1 MAINRASIAKEL
13 LPGLNAVFGMEY
25 GEVNNEHEPLYEIE
39 NSDRAFEEEV
49 LFTGFGTAPTKG
61 EGASVSYDDAQES
74 YTARYTAETV
84 ALAFAVTEEAM
95 EDNLYDTFAKLRAR
109 GLARAMANTKQVKA
123 ANIYNN
129 GFTDTIGDGAAF
141 FSASH
146 PTISDGLQSNLLGA
160 ADLSEATLETALTA
174 IQKIKDDRGILIGAS
189 AVSLH
194 IPVDYWAVADR
205 VLSSPGNTQ
214 TSAADANPTRT
225 PSMQPVTWGW
235 FLKVTTLTVALL
247 TRMHGLLKRT
257 YRTARRCLC
266 GRRFRPRWSRTSILA
281 IFDSKHGSV
290 TASVCRIGVA
300 GLVVLVNQ
308 QMREGGFGHS
318 LFILKGE
325 INGYEY

>member
-1 MAINRASIAKEL
+1 MAINRASISKEL

-25 GEVNNEHEPLYEIE
+25 GEVNNEHEPLFDIE

-95 EDNLYDTFAKLRAR
+95 EDNLYDTFAKLRAK

-123 ANIYNN
+123 ANIFNN
-129 GFTDTIGDGAAF
+129 GFSDTIGDSAAF
-141 FSASH
+141 FSAAH
-146 PTISDGLQSNLLGA
+146 PTISDGNQSNLLA
-160 ADLSEATLETALTA
+160 ASDLAESTLETALTS

-214 TSAADANPTRT
+214 TSAADANPNTNAINAVRHMGMVPEGYFINRRLTDTDAWFVKTDVPNGTKMFVRSPLRT
-225 PSMQPVTWGW
+225 KMEPNFDTGNLR
-235 FLKVTTLTVALL
+235 FK
-247 TRMHGLLKRT
+247 
-257 YRTARRCLC
+257 ARERYSF
-266 GRRFRPRWSRTSILA
+266 GVSDWRSWV
-281 IFDSKHGSV
+281 GS
-290 TASVCRIGVA
+290 A
-300 GLVVLVNQ
+300 G
-308 QMREGGFGHS
+308 
-318 LFILKGE
+318 
-325 INGYEY
+325 